1 MIDYIPGG
9 SVDVHAELKPFQIKQ
24 YDNNS
29 HKLYLTVIDRDNP
42 FGKTV
47 NLEGHTVTAYFRLP
61 DGSDEYVVCEIV
73 KAKTG
78 RIAVPFPGSVTQQIG
93 TVQCEI
99 RITGSGMSI
108 ISMRKFT
115 FEVIESIYD
124 SSAMEASESFSA
136 LDALISQAQGYR
148 NELDS
153 LQAELDGLGLDEI
166 RAQLETIAAGLTT
179 AQEEIAGLESLIATR
194 EEFLSLFDRSYDV
207 TSSGGETGGD
217 TPVVITA
224 PSAPANVTATA
235 GDSNIAISWSAVA
248 GAEYYAVER
257 TTNGGASW
265 TTIASNI
272 TGTNYTDSTAVAGT
286 SYRYAV
292 TAYRTVGS
300 DTLSSTRSS
309 LSTAASLQETPVE
322 ETPPAAPANVTAL
335 WNASEGKVYVSW
347 ASVSG
352 VSYTLERKAGSG
364 AWESLNLTSANSY
377 TDSSVTAGTTY
388 QYRVTAHKGSLSSDP
403 ATVSM
408 TVPNSGGEPGETETA
423 PATPGNFTAYYNPTD
438 GKVYISWNAV
448 TGATSY
454 TLRKNVNGTWSQLQ
468 SSSTRNYTDSSVTV
482 GASYQYE
489 VTANKTGSSGQT
501 LSSSAVTVNVDIPSS
516 GTSSLTPAQQVV
528 KNIKVGWNLANSLD
542 ATYGDVKY
550 EAKLNYSGDDN
561 EGLVYATGWGLPDTT
576 QEILRTVRNKGF
588 NAIRIPITWNHHIRA
603 ANDNADVTISAPFM
617 SYVKGVVD
625 NALNVGFDYII
636 INTHHDASQYSW
648 GKSIDMSATT
658 GLHWTGCP
666 TPYQLFFTTEQET
679 TETQDIHN
687 KMCIHMKKLW
697 KAIATEFSD
706 SKYND
711 HLIYE
716 GFNEILG
723 SIHRDSANGWN
734 YPSSDKRKEGKDG
747 YDVDEGW
754 VIEQTNNL
762 NKAFVE
768 GVRSAGG
775 NNLTRVLSCQHYGG
789 QDWLSGQVVGN
800 FGFDITNPD
809 GTTTNSA
816 DDGHIILQIHSYWNS
831 PFTIAAGAKQN
842 LQSVNYKY
850 PLIIGEVGWN
860 RGASSSALDGQ
871 ANAQIYYGSGENK
884 TYLSASDFCDQMVRL
899 TAAEGAKVFWWDNGR
914 YTHSSKVE
922 LLGLLDRSNCTW
934 YREAAANALINAA
947 NAVSDS
953 GGNSGGSGD
962 DSGNS
967 GDSTTDT
974 TPTAP
979 TSVTATAGNGKNT
992 ITWSGA
998 TNAQYYTLERKEG
1011 GNAWVTIVSNY
1022 TGTSYTDT
1030 NVTGGISYQYR
1041 VTAHRMGTSG
1051 NVLSSSAVQST
1062 AITAQTSTGDNWPT
1076 AAEIVNDIKVGWTLA
1091 GALDCTYE
1099 KVKTNEINTDSEGL
1113 AYEKGWGNPET
1124 TEYTFKAV
1132 KEMGFN
1138 AVRIPVTWNHHLR
1151 SAGNDNITI
1160 SSYFLDRV
1168 KRVVKWAYDEGLY
1181 VVINSHYDTAAFSS
1195 SQSNTYASSTT
1206 GLTWNTAIPY
1216 QLFNADSTPS
1226 NSTQCGYIAKLWT
1239 QIATAFKD
1247 YGYRL
1252 MFEGFHEIQ
1261 GNPRNNSAP
1270 TSDQIANV
1278 NALNNA
1284 FINAVRAVSGNEQR
1298 TLLCQTYNALNSGD
1312 AVTGFNVVN
1321 SGYEILDIKLFT
1333 DDTSTISGITSTLT
1347 SKGYPVVFGTS
1358 GWSTAPSGDNA
1369 NFARTFAQAVK
1380 NAGARLF
1387 WWDDCGSSYKLLDRT
1402 ATNAQI
1408 SGSLWTRLSTA
1419 QALVEGSGG
1428 NHGTGLCIASDTTGT
1443 IGGKPITKPQT
1454 ATEVVNNIKIGWNL
1468 GNTLDCSHDV
1478 VHIYEDPYDHT
1489 SKRVLGTEYEGVGYE
1504 TGWGDTPV
1512 VTQAM
1517 LEAVVNAGFNAIR
1530 IPVTWAHH
1538 LRDEALPY
1546 DWGADKEWTTE
1557 IEEYP
1562 NLSGNIIISPY
1573 FLNRV
1578 KTIVNYAL
1586 NAGFQ
1591 YVILNS
1597 HWDTADYN
1605 NGKPFGYAKKVTG
1618 VPWITEIPYQFF
1630 HASKQLG
1637 STLSAQYPNM
1647 TADDDYN
1654 NMLGY
1659 MRQMWTLI
1667 ANAFK
1672 DYDYRLIFEGFNE
1685 ILAFNRIYKEPEA
1698 IHVSRTNGFNEAFIN
1713 AVRATGG
1720 NNADRVLS
1728 CETFAAYGSNN
1739 ALNGFT
1745 LPSAETSADR
1755 IILQTHYYNNSADN
1769 FQAEATRVASKG
1781 IPAIFGE
1788 VGWSTNSGTPSDL
1801 YNFGYNLV
1809 QEAKSAGVKVFW
1821 WDNNKEGTGT
1831 NYYGLLNRWNT
1842 DSNNAVWHKPALL
1855 KGLIKGSGQT
1865 IDWIEN
1871 ISV

>member
-1 MIDYIPGG
+1 MIDYIFGG
-9 SVDVHAELKPFQIKQ
+9 IVDIHNSPPSFKLKQ

-29 HKLYLTVIDRDNP
+29 HKLHMTIIDKDNP
-42 FGKTV
+42 YGNTV
-47 NLEGHTVTAYFRLP
+47 NLEGHSVRAYFVLP
-61 DGSDEYVVCEIV
+61 DGSDEYVDCELI
-73 KAKTG
+73 KPKSG
-78 RIAVPFPGSVTQQIG
+78 KIAVPFPSSVTQQIG
-93 TVQCEI
+93 IVKCEI
-99 RITGSGMSI
+99 RISDGNNL
-108 ISMRKFT
+108 ISLNVFT
-115 FEVIESIYD
+115 FEIVESIYD
-124 SSAMEASESFSA
+124 SSAIESTEKYSA
-136 LDALISQAQGYR
+136 LDNALNAVQRLS

-153 LQAELDGLGLDEI
+153 L
-166 RAQLETIAAGLTT
+166 IAT
-179 AQEEIAGLESLIATR
+179 QEE
-194 EEFLSLFDRSYDV
+194 FMSLFDRSYDV
-207 TSSGGETGGD
+207 ASGSGETGGD

-235 GDSNIAISWSAVA
+235 GDSDISISWSAVA

-265 TTIASNI
+265 TTIAPNI

-292 TAYRTVGS
+292 TAHKTFGFGV
-300 DTLSSTRSS
+300 LSSGRGA
-309 LSTAASLQETPVE
+309 LSETVSIQQVPVV
-322 ETPPAAPANVTAL
+322 ETPPAAPASITAT
-335 WNASEGKVYVSW
+335 AG
-347 ASVSG
+347 SG
-352 VSYTLERKAGSG
+352 SIAVAWVESSGAAYYTLERKAGSG
-364 AWESLNLTSANSY
+364 TWSAIAQNYTGRSY
-377 TDSSVTAGTTY
+377 TDSSVTAGATY
-388 QYRVTAHKGSLSSDP
+388 QYRVTAHK
-403 ATVSM
+403 
-408 TVPNSGGEPGETETA
+408 
-423 PATPGNFTAYYNPTD
+423 
-438 GKVYISWNAV
+438 
-448 TGATSY
+448 
-454 TLRKNVNGTWSQLQ
+454 
-468 SSSTRNYTDSSVTV
+468 
-482 GASYQYE
+482 
-489 VTANKTGSSGQT
+489 
-501 LSSSAVTVNVDIPSS
+501 
-516 GTSSLTPAQQVV
+516 
-528 KNIKVGWNLANSLD
+528 
-542 ATYGDVKY
+542 
-550 EAKLNYSGDDN
+550 
-561 EGLVYATGWGLPDTT
+561 
-576 QEILRTVRNKGF
+576 
-588 NAIRIPITWNHHIRA
+588 
-603 ANDNADVTISAPFM
+603 
-617 SYVKGVVD
+617 
-625 NALNVGFDYII
+625 
-636 INTHHDASQYSW
+636 
-648 GKSIDMSATT
+648 
-658 GLHWTGCP
+658 
-666 TPYQLFFTTEQET
+666 
-679 TETQDIHN
+679 
-687 KMCIHMKKLW
+687 
-697 KAIATEFSD
+697 
-706 SKYND
+706 
-711 HLIYE
+711 
-716 GFNEILG
+716 
-723 SIHRDSANGWN
+723 
-734 YPSSDKRKEGKDG
+734 
-747 YDVDEGW
+747 
-754 VIEQTNNL
+754 
-762 NKAFVE
+762 
-768 GVRSAGG
+768 
-775 NNLTRVLSCQHYGG
+775 
-789 QDWLSGQVVGN
+789 
-800 FGFDITNPD
+800 
-809 GTTTNSA
+809 
-816 DDGHIILQIHSYWNS
+816 
-831 PFTIAAGAKQN
+831 
-842 LQSVNYKY
+842 
-850 PLIIGEVGWN
+850 
-860 RGASSSALDGQ
+860 
-871 ANAQIYYGSGENK
+871 
-884 TYLSASDFCDQMVRL
+884 
-899 TAAEGAKVFWWDNGR
+899 
-914 YTHSSKVE
+914 
-922 LLGLLDRSNCTW
+922 
-934 YREAAANALINAA
+934 
-947 NAVSDS
+947 
-953 GGNSGGSGD
+953 
-962 DSGNS
+962 
-967 GDSTTDT
+967 
-974 TPTAP
+974 
-979 TSVTATAGNGKNT
+979 
-992 ITWSGA
+992 
-998 TNAQYYTLERKEG
+998 
-1011 GNAWVTIVSNY
+1011 
-1022 TGTSYTDT
+1022 TGTS
-1030 NVTGGISYQYR
+1030 G
-1041 VTAHRMGTSG
+1041 
-1051 NVLSSSAVQST
+1051 VLSSSPTTSST
-1062 AITAQTSTGDNWPT
+1062 VTAQTSTGDNWPT
-1076 AAEIVNDIKVGWTLA
+1076 AAEIVNDIKVGWTLG

-1160 SSYFLDRV
+1160 SSYFLNRV

-1195 SQSNTYASSTT
+1195 SQSSTYASSTT

-1369 NFARTFAQAVK
+1369 NFAETFAQAVK

-1387 WWDDCGSSYKLLDRT
+1387 WWDDCGSSYKLLDRA

-1443 IGGKPITKPQT
+1443 IGGNPITKPQT

-1489 SKRVLGTEYEGVGYE
+1489 SKRVVGTEYEGVGYE

-1659 MRQMWTLI
+1659 MHQMWTLI

-1685 ILAFNRIYKEPEA
+1685 ILAFNRVYKEPEA
-1698 IHVSRTNGFNEAFIN
+1698 VHVSRTNGFNEAFIN

-1720 NNADRVLS
+1720 KNADRILS

-1831 NYYGLLNRWNT
+1831 NNYGLLNRWNT
-1842 DSNNAVWHKPALL
+1842 DSNNAEWHKPALL

>member
-9 SVDVHAELKPFQIKQ
+9 AVDIHSKIQPFQIKQ

-29 HKLYLTVIDRDNP
+29 HKLFLTIIDRDNP
-42 FGKTV
+42 FGQTV
-47 NLEGHTVTAYFRLP
+47 DLRGHSVRAYFILP
-61 DGSDEYVVCEIV
+61 DGSDEFINCEIV
-73 KAKTG
+73 RAKSG
-78 RIAVPFPGSVTQQIG
+78 KIAVPFPGSVTQQTG
-93 TVQCEI
+93 TVECELCI
-99 RITGSGMSI
+99 IGESNSI
-108 ISMRKFT
+108 ISLRKFS
-115 FEVIESIYD
+115 FDVVESIRD
-124 SSAMEASESFSA
+124 TSAMEASEKYSA
-136 LDALISQAQGYR
+136 LEAALSAVQGFSNDIGAAVADVQSMRDSVDADIQRLRDDLDNLLESDRYTELSAEIQQLKNGLDNLIASDRGD
-148 NELDS
+148 ELDAVIS
-153 LQAELDGLGLDEI
+153 EVQRLREVIENLDVPGTVTVTG
-166 RAQLETIAAGLTT
+166 
-179 AQEEIAGLESLIATR
+179 EIADYISTT
-194 EEFLSLFDRSYDV
+194 EEFLSLFDFDSDV
-207 TSSGGETGGD
+207 GTED
-217 TPVVITA
+217 PPV
-224 PSAPANVTATA
+224 
-235 GDSNIAISWSAVA
+235 
-248 GAEYYAVER
+248 
-257 TTNGGASW
+257 
-265 TTIASNI
+265 
-272 TGTNYTDSTAVAGT
+272 
-286 SYRYAV
+286 
-292 TAYRTVGS
+292 
-300 DTLSSTRSS
+300 
-309 LSTAASLQETPVE
+309 VE
-322 ETPPAAPANVTAL
+322 ETAPN
-335 WNASEGKVYVSW
+335 
-347 ASVSG
+347 
-352 VSYTLERKAGSG
+352 
-364 AWESLNLTSANSY
+364 
-377 TDSSVTAGTTY
+377 
-388 QYRVTAHKGSLSSDP
+388 
-403 ATVSM
+403 
-408 TVPNSGGEPGETETA
+408 
-423 PATPGNFTAYYNPTD
+423 TPTGFTAAYNISD

-448 TGATSY
+448 TDATSY
-454 TLRKNVNGTWSQLQ
+454 TLRKKSGGVWSTLQ
-468 SSSTRNYTDSSVTV
+468 NSSSRSYTDTSVTA

-489 VTANKTGSSGQT
+489 VTANKTGSSGRT
-501 LSSSAVTVNVDIPSS
+501 LSSSAVTVNVDIPS
-516 GTSSLTPAQQVV
+516 V
-528 KNIKVGWNLANSLD
+528 
-542 ATYGDVKY
+542 
-550 EAKLNYSGDDN
+550 
-561 EGLVYATGWGLPDTT
+561 
-576 QEILRTVRNKGF
+576 
-588 NAIRIPITWNHHIRA
+588 
-603 ANDNADVTISAPFM
+603 
-617 SYVKGVVD
+617 
-625 NALNVGFDYII
+625 
-636 INTHHDASQYSW
+636 
-648 GKSIDMSATT
+648 
-658 GLHWTGCP
+658 
-666 TPYQLFFTTEQET
+666 
-679 TETQDIHN
+679 
-687 KMCIHMKKLW
+687 
-697 KAIATEFSD
+697 
-706 SKYND
+706 
-711 HLIYE
+711 
-716 GFNEILG
+716 
-723 SIHRDSANGWN
+723 
-734 YPSSDKRKEGKDG
+734 
-747 YDVDEGW
+747 
-754 VIEQTNNL
+754 
-762 NKAFVE
+762 
-768 GVRSAGG
+768 
-775 NNLTRVLSCQHYGG
+775 
-789 QDWLSGQVVGN
+789 
-800 FGFDITNPD
+800 
-809 GTTTNSA
+809 
-816 DDGHIILQIHSYWNS
+816 
-831 PFTIAAGAKQN
+831 
-842 LQSVNYKY
+842 
-850 PLIIGEVGWN
+850 
-860 RGASSSALDGQ
+860 
-871 ANAQIYYGSGENK
+871 
-884 TYLSASDFCDQMVRL
+884 
-899 TAAEGAKVFWWDNGR
+899 
-914 YTHSSKVE
+914 
-922 LLGLLDRSNCTW
+922 
-934 YREAAANALINAA
+934 
-947 NAVSDS
+947 
-953 GGNSGGSGD
+953 
-962 DSGNS
+962 

-1011 GNAWVTIVSNY
+1011 GNAWVAIVSNY
-1022 TGTSYTDT
+1022 TGASYTDT

-1041 VTAHRMGTSG
+1041 VTAHRMDTSG
-1051 NVLSSSAVQST
+1051 NVLSSSTVQST

-1181 VVINSHYDTAAFSS
+1181 VVINSHYDTATYSS
-1195 SQSNTYASSTT
+1195 GRSSTYASSTT

-1226 NSTQCGYIAKLWT
+1226 NSTQCRYIAKLWT

-1333 DDTSTISGITSTLT
+1333 DNTSTISGITSTLT

-1443 IGGKPITKPQT
+1443 IGGTPITSPET
-1454 ATEVVNNIKIGWNL
+1454 ATEVVSNIKIGWNL
-1468 GNTLDCSHDV
+1468 GNTLDCSHGV

-1504 TGWGDTPV
+1504 TSWGDTPV

-1573 FLNRV
+1573 FLSRV

-1586 NAGFQ
+1586 NAGFR

-1685 ILAFNRIYKEPEA
+1685 ILAYDRNYKEPEA

-1720 NNADRVLS
+1720 KNADRILS

-1755 IILQTHYYNNSADN
+1755 IILQAHIYNNAPTEFAN
-1769 FQAEATRVASKG
+1769 AAQRINEKVG

-1842 DSNNAVWHKPALL
+1842 DSNNAAWHKPALL

-1871 ISV
+1871 LSV